1 MKTGYKYLIALLILT
16 AAIYFLSD
24 IKKAVGMSFINT
36 QKGTFEIVYKGKV
49 LADIKGKECAVVYFK
64 GEFPKNNN
72 I

>member
-36 QKGTFEIVYKGKV
+36 QKGTLK
-49 LADIKGKECAVVYFK
+49 
-64 GEFPKNNN
+64 
-72 I
+72 